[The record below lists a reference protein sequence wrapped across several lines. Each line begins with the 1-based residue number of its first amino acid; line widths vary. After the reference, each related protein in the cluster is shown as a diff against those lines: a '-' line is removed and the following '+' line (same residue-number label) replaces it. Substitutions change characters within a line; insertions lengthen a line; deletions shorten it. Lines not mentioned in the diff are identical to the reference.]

1 MTTLIIVFVSVAVWP
16 RRVNPGRS
24 KATWITEGTAK
35 SNVRHNVKNT
45 LTVIRQSTELARR
58 QAYKLRGFIFLSIA
72 VWPRLAN
79 PSIEGRRWGRGATKA
94 AAGKNTLDVFD
105 AYGPRAGVQPP
116 SPATTRLPD
125 MVPAPTR
132 PWRCQLVLETCD
144 VLFAPAFG
152 KHHLARTVH
161 PKCRRPNERHMLATA
176 LHEHVCFVWGILT
189 NRPQTVLW
197 RGEFLQ
203 TVQSIE
209 RNCYLLITHSFL
221 WIVRFVRISQGKQRL
236 LDGLYAFPML
246 GALTDVLEDAASQ
259 QVL

>member
-1 MTTLIIVFVSVAVWP
+1 MDSFFF
-16 RRVNPGRS
+16 RS
-24 KATWITEGTAK
+24 PSGLD
-35 SNVRHNVKNT
+35 S
-45 LTVIRQSTELARR
+45 LTQALKGGGGGEARR
-58 QAYKLRGFIFLSIA
+58 KRPL
-72 VWPRLAN
+72 
-79 PSIEGRRWGRGATKA
+79 E
-94 AAGKNTLDVFD
+94 KNTLDVFD

-132 PWRCQLVLETCD
+132 PWRCQLVLETCS

-152 KHHLARTVH
+152 KHYLARTVH
-161 PKCRRPNERHMLATA
+161 PNFRRPNERHMLATA

-246 GALTDVLEDAASQ
+246 GALTNVLEDAASQ